1 LCPTNKDGDAPTQPF
16 STDDEH
22 GKAIDLI
29 ISMMKKGNGEIQTI
43 KQPEETIKDGDA
55 AEQSFCND
63 DDQGKINFIYIL
75 TGHKYTV

>member
-1 LCPTNKDGDAPTQPF
+1 
-16 STDDEH
+16 
-22 GKAIDLI
+22 
-29 ISMMKKGNGEIQTI
+29 MKKGNGEIQTI